1 VFYWV
6 LKTVVLGPLLKLL
19 FRPWVEGEEHIPDE
33 GAAIFASNH
42 LSFSDSIFLP
52 LMVPRRMTFLAKS
65 DYFTGRGIKGKA
77 TAMFFKGVGQV
88 PVDRSGG
95 KAGEAALNSGLRIL
109 RRGELLG
116 IYPEGTRSPDGRL
129 YRGRTGVARMALEAG
144 VPVLPV
150 AMIGTDKAQ
159 PTGKK
164 LPRIMRIGIRI
175 GRPLSFARYEG
186 MEDDRFVL
194 RSITDEIMYELMLL
208 SGQEYVDEYA
218 TSMKDRILR
227 AAKVRA
233 RELQEAA
240 RPGSAAKELE
250 EALDAAEGS
259 LETSDSPVDNVAIG
273 EEEAAEDRMAANPGE
288 RAAS

>member
-1 VFYWV
+1 MIYWV

-19 FRPWVEGEEHIPDE
+19 FRPWVQGEEHIPDE

-65 DYFTGRGIKGKA
+65 DYFTGRGLKGRA
-77 TAMFFKGVGQV
+77 TAAFFKGVGQL

-95 KAGEAALNSGLRIL
+95 KAGEAALNSGLRVL

-159 PTGKK
+159 PTGKR
-164 LPRIMRIGIRI
+164 LPRIMQIGIRI

-186 MEDDRFVL
+186 MEGDRFVL

-259 LETSDSPVDNVAIG
+259 LERSDSPVDNVSIG
-273 EEEAAEDRMAANPGE
+273 EEEAAEDAMAEPGE